1 MSTFA
6 IVQVNGKQYLAEEGG
21 TMVVDRMDAEAG
33 KKVSIKEVLLTT
45 DGKATKVGA
54 PHVAGAV
61 VEVEVVAHPRG
72 AKGLAFRYRP
82 KKRERRARGFRA
94 DLTELKVTKV
104 KA

>member
-1 MSTFA
+1 MAAFA
-6 IVQVNGKQYLAEEGG
+6 IVKINGKQYLAEDGG
-21 TMVVDRMDAEAG
+21 TIYVDRMDAEAG
-33 KKVSIKEVLLTT
+33 KSVSIKDILLTT
-45 DGKATKVGA
+45 DGKATKVGT

-61 VEVEVVAHPRG
+61 VEVTVVAHPRG

-82 KKRERRARGFRA
+82 KKRERRIRGFRA

>member
-1 MSTFA
+1 MATFA
-6 IVQVNGKQYLAEEGG
+6 IVKVNGKQYLAQEGEV
-21 TMVVDRMDAEAG
+21 MVVDRMDAEAG
-33 KKVSIKEVLLTT
+33 KTVQIKDILLTS
-45 DGKATKVGA
+45 DGKTTKVGT

-61 VEVEVVAHPRG
+61 VEVTVAAHPRG